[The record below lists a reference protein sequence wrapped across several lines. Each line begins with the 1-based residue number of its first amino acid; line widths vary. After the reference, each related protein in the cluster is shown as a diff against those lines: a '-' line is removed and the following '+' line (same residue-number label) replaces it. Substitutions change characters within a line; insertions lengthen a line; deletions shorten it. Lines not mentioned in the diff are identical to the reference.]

1 MDRDDLRDAR
11 RRTGKSLEKLSARL
25 GVSPSFLSRIER
37 GQRVS
42 LRLVSCEALAQA
54 YGVSAEVMQGI
65 IDEGREERAQ

>member
-11 RRTGKSLEKLSARL
+11 RRTGQSLERMSARL

-54 YGVSAEVMQGI
+54 YGIAPEEMRRI
-65 IDEGREERAQ
+65 INEGREDRAQ

>member
-54 YGVSAEVMQGI
+54 YGIAPEEMRRI
-65 IDEGREERAQ
+65 IDKGREERAQ